1 VTELAYRVVDVFTD
15 RPFTGNGLCVV
26 TEPCPEPLMQSVA
39 REANLS
45 ETTFVTSVGEG
56 AYSMRI
62 FTPSSEL
69 PFAGHPS
76 LGTAW
81 VLGPGTWEQTTPGAV
96 VRVDVDEGGAEMSQP
111 DPELTE
117 VSPEG
122 VAAALGVP
130 GVEGAFLSVAGGT
143 AHVLVPTTAPLDS
156 IAPDLASV
164 ARVSVALGGM
174 SLAPFRRLSDSELHA
189 RVFVPA
195 GGIAEDPGTGSAAGP
210 IACHLCR
217 HELVEWGEW
226 IEITQGVEIRRPS
239 TLFARAQGAGGQ
251 IVGVECGGRAVVVAR
266 GEFRL

>member
-26 TEPCPEPLMQSVA
+26 TEPCPEPLMQSIA

-81 VLGPGTWEQTTPGAV
+81 VLGPGTWEQTTPGAG

-195 GGIAEDPGTGSAAGP
+195 GGIAEEPGTGSAAGP
-210 IACHLCR
+210 IAVLAR
-217 HELVEWGEW
+217 RLWGAADSV
-226 IEITQGVEIRRPS
+226 TIR
-239 TLFARAQGAGGQ
+239 QGAEMGRPC
-251 IVGVECGGRAVVVAR
+251 VLRARGVDGDVRVGGRVVASAEGR
-266 GEFRL
+266 WLVG